1 MAITRENIAHFYEKY
16 KENLKT
22 EESVIEQFTKENW
35 VANLKKKYRSMRQL
49 YIENEALL
57 NLYIRPFTE
66 GRMELND
73 ELADEFL
80 KQIRDASAQG

>member
-16 KENLKT
+16 
-22 EESVIEQFTKENW
+22 KENW

>member
-1 MAITRENIAHFYEKY
+1 
-16 KENLKT
+16 
-22 EESVIEQFTKENW
+22 
-35 VANLKKKYRSMRQL
+35 MRQL

-57 NLYIRPFTE
+57 NLYICPFTE

-80 KQIRDASAQG
+80 KQIRDASKQG

>member
-22 EESVIEQFTKENW
+22 EESVIEQFTKADTKENW

-49 YIENEALL
+49 YIEMKHCKLV
-57 NLYIRPFTE
+57 YSPFTE

-73 ELADEFL
+73 ELAVNF
-80 KQIRDASAQG
+80 